1 MVIYLAGP
9 LFSRA
14 EQAFNRALGAAITAC
29 DPALAVVLPQ
39 DNAKSFS
46 AGPGG
51 NRAIF
56 DECLK
61 GVREADIVVAV
72 LDGEDVDSGTAV
84 EIGYALALGRPIVGL
99 RTDFRGGEERG
110 VNLMVAFACD
120 TFIFDPDAS
129 IADLAARIAE
139 FCRRPPMPARAG

>member
-14 EQAFNRALGAAITAC
+14 EQDFNRALAAAITARE
-29 DPALAVVLPQ
+29 PSLTVILPQ
-39 DNAKSFS
+39 DSGKSC
-46 AGPGG
+46 AGGPGG

-56 DECLK
+56 DACLR

-72 LDGEDVDSGTAV
+72 LEGEDVDSGTAV
-84 EIGYALALGRPIVGL
+84 EIGYALALGRPIVGV

-120 TFIFDPDAS
+120 AFVFDPEAS
-129 IADLAARIAE
+129 PVALAAHIVE
-139 FCRRPPMPARAG
+139 FCQAQPRMARTG